1 MGVLLGG
8 SPESTKVQMQAVL
21 EFETNLANITTPSE
35 QRRDEQSLYNL
46 KTVAELQ
53 EMAPFVRADPL
64 GYDPPILINLVIKAN
79 FRSTGWISFATP
91 CGA

>member
-1 MGVLLGG
+1 
-8 SPESTKVQMQAVL
+8 MQAVL

-35 QRRDEQSLYNL
+35 LRRDEQSLYNL

-64 GYDPPILINLVIKAN
+64 G
-79 FRSTGWISFATP
+79 
-91 CGA
+91 CGADVKSGNQG